1 MPTNNQTA
9 AVDSQPTDNT
19 PSAITN
25 WHNLYAGLDGLDGR
39 LDPQQAQ
46 AIKLLDSDP
55 NPQEARARVINQN
68 RLSEQLKTMDPEMI
82 RNNWQGVKDA
92 YVKHAFG
99 SNLKNVDDVTL
110 YNMIAEQMKAERAP
124 KQGQEE
130 QSYGVIRSPTA
141 WEKISNGFDLYTH
154 NLFHPALKPRMIHA
168 EGVKS
173 DWSDIPDLLGNM
185 VGQTVLNPGNVL
197 TGAMLTEVNVAGSAR
212 RVLPEAYHAALR
224 RFFTAQMIGQTGIAA
239 PGVTKEWMN
248 PNVSGAQATADTIGL
263 AVGGVMA
270 GFGVAAEFVPKE
282 ASVPVV
288 QGIKDKPAREAAN
301 SVNSY
306 ASQTPTPEA
315 QMAFEVTADNFHEM
329 DPTPS
334 VEPKPVAN
342 HAEPLGQIM
351 VEMQQRIDSGEAA
364 RAGELNGPV
373 PAGEQPIVQPTQE
386 MAAQMVPNETPA
398 ESTSG
403 GTQIQES
410 RVVAE
415 PTTSEEKIA
424 QEEQSKRA
432 TAKSAIGEDPKTL
445 KQRINA
451 NLGQMAGTMDTKA
464 SLREFYKGQEKAAN
478 IALKEGIKIG
488 KEAAYKDIIESQ
500 KPTVKQI
507 IQNNLNQISG
517 MMNNKLAMKEF
528 YKGQELAA
536 RKAEVFT
543 AEKYREMDAQ
553 SRADAEA
560 IKKSLVETVNEL
572 PVSERGKFTQM
583 IADTIRRPAI
593 GRDPEGLYRRAIQT
607 NFRILNHLEY
617 VRKNMLIDDLRD
629 SINKSL
635 ESKQIDV
642 TYKKRI
648 EDVMKRITFS
658 NLQDTTKNRL
668 QGTLDYIKGKGEE
681 HGVPNYVLNQVEQLF
696 KIPAKDLPV
705 NVLEGMQD
713 KVELLANLGKA
724 NLKSRKLQYDFEKNE
739 WTDVLKKGESTPFN
753 SAVKEVAPGQDLS
766 FAERFRLNAGNKL
779 RKAGE
784 VASQL
789 DINLLGRDVGF
800 DMLDGNAGY
809 KGSLNKTFGRKFDSN
824 YQNAMEYRKSFGS
837 VLQPVLDAHEFNQAE
852 REQMQ
857 IYAEASQEGGRQ
869 HLLDSGLTNEQIE
882 DVIRN
887 ITPKQRALVEATREL
902 GDKYIFPAIEKLMRD
917 EYNLSVEKVK
927 NYSPRYRDH
936 SLIESKPEDAKVKAS
951 SKGVVEFDDLS
962 IFNDIQKDFRP
973 LTTKTEQGMT
983 KSRVEGAK
991 GAIKMD
997 FIDNWNRH
1005 INQVSHLLANQRDLK
1020 MGGEIVRSDFFK
1032 QKYGDLG
1039 RDYMLNFLDTI
1050 ARQDNVYSNTR
1061 IGWIDALTKR
1071 TSVGVL
1077 GLRLTSQLKHLP
1089 NLALASVEVRP
1100 DFLIEGIKESL
1111 TPNGWDFVNNN
1122 FAEVAQRYGGEP
1134 AIADLND
1141 KTTWQ
1146 KIQKGSFFLERGLD
1160 STIARATV
1168 LGKYMQELH
1177 KQGLDYK
1184 LYQEHPIDTMSDAWN
1199 NAVLTSRKVVTSPL
1213 PKDVPQAI
1221 SRGAVFNNQMS
1232 LSKAFF
1238 QYQNTMLRQWGY
1250 MRHDILDLGLR
1261 NLDVGKAMAGTLAL
1275 TAVVAGDTYLVRKN
1289 RELLRQLANA
1299 PEQTSDKDKSF
1310 EQEMFNETF
1319 RRVPF
1324 AGNLLSMQYG
1334 DTGIPVES
1342 TIKDIFQ
1349 PAIQTA
1355 RDVNKY
1361 GRPLSEKE
1369 RQANLAQ
1376 FIGGVGQAA
1385 GIPGAGT
1392 AASYL
1397 RSKAL
1402 SQRSVDTSYLD
1413 YKGK

>member
-1 MPTNNQTA
+1 MATNQQA
-9 AVDSQPTDNT
+9 ATVESQPTDNT
-19 PSAITN
+19 PSATTD

-39 LDPQQAQ
+39 VDPQQAQ
-46 AIKLLDSDP
+46 ALKLLDSDP
-55 NPQEARARVINQN
+55 NPKEARARVINQG
-68 RLSEQLKTMDPEMI
+68 RLSEELKTMDPEMI

-110 YNMIAEQMKAERAP
+110 YGMIAEQQKAQRAP
-124 KQGQEE
+124 KQAHDE
-130 QSYGVIRSPTA
+130 QTYGIIRSPTA
-141 WEKISNGFDLYTH
+141 WEKVSNGFDVYTH
-154 NLFHPALKPRMIHA
+154 GLFHPALKPKMLHA

-173 DWSDIPDLLGNM
+173 DWSDLPAMLGNM
-185 VGQTVLNPGNVL
+185 AGQTLLNPGNIL
-197 TGAMLTEVNVAGSAR
+197 TGAMLAEVNVAGSAR
-212 RVLPEAYHAALR
+212 KVLPEAYHAALR
-224 RFFTAQMIGQTGIAA
+224 RFFTAQMIGQTSVAA
-239 PGVTKEWMN
+239 PGVAKEWMN

-263 AVGGVMA
+263 GVSGVMA

-282 ASVPVV
+282 AAVSVME
-288 QGIKDKPAREAAN
+288 GIKDKPAREAAT
-301 SVNSY
+301 SVNNY
-306 ASQTPTPEA
+306 ASQTPTPEG
-315 QMAFEVTADNFHEM
+315 QMAFEVTADNFHQM

-334 VEPKPVAN
+334 VEPKPMAN
-342 HAEPLGQIM
+342 HAEPLGQI
-351 VEMQQRIDSGEAA
+351 VAEMNQRIVTGEAA
-364 RAGELNGPV
+364 KAGDFNAPV
-373 PAGEQPIVQPTQE
+373 VEQPVVEPTQE
-386 MAAQMVPNETPA
+386 MSAQMAPNESPS
-398 ESTSG
+398 ESAVG
-403 GTQIQES
+403 GSEIQQP
-410 RVVAE
+410 RTVAE
-415 PTTSEEKIA
+415 PSTPEEKLA

-464 SLREFYKGQEKAAN
+464 ALREFYKGQERAATT
-478 IALKEGIKIG
+478 ALKQGIEAG
-488 KEAAYKDIIESQ
+488 NEAAYKDIVESQ
-500 KPTVKQI
+500 RPTVKQV

-517 MMNNKLAMKEF
+517 MMEKKLGIREF

-536 RKAEVFT
+536 KKAEVFT

-593 GRDPEGLYRRAIQT
+593 GRDPDGLYRRAIQT

-617 VRKNMLIDDLRD
+617 VRKNILIDDLRE

-658 NLQDTTKNRL
+658 KMQETTKDRL

-705 NVLEGMQD
+705 NVLEGLQD

-724 NLKSRKLQYDFEKNE
+724 NLKSRQLQYEFEKNE

-766 FAERFRLNAGNKL
+766 FADRFRLNAGNKL

-784 VASQL
+784 IASQL
-789 DINLLGRDVGF
+789 DINLLGRDVVF

-809 KGSLNKTFGRKFDSN
+809 KGSLNKTFGRRFDSN
-824 YQNAMEYRKSFGS
+824 YQNAMNYRKSFGS
-837 VLQPVLDAHEFNQAE
+837 VLQPVFDAHEFNQAE

-857 IYAEASQEGGRQ
+857 VYAENSQEGGRQ
-869 HLLDSGLTNEQIE
+869 HLLDSGLTDSQIDE
-882 DVIRN
+882 IVQN
-887 ITPKQRALVEATREL
+887 IKPKQIALIDAFREL
-902 GDKYIFPAIEKLMRD
+902 GDKYIFPAVEKLMRD
-917 EYNLSVEKVK
+917 EYNLPVEKVN
-927 NYSPRYRDH
+927 NYSPRYRDN
-936 SLIESKPEDAKVKAS
+936 SLIESKPEDAKVKVS
-951 SKGVVEFDDLS
+951 GKGVVEFDDLS
-962 IFNDIQKDFRP
+962 IFNELQKDFKP

-983 KSRVEGAK
+983 KSRVEGAR

-997 FIDNWNRH
+997 FIDNVNRH

-1020 MGGEIVRSDFFK
+1020 MGGEIARSELFK
-1032 QKYGDLG
+1032 NKYGDLG
-1039 RDYMLNFLDTI
+1039 RDYTLNFLDTI
-1050 ARQDNVYSNTR
+1050 ARQDGVYSNTR
-1061 IGWIDALTKR
+1061 IGWVDAITKNS
-1071 TSVGVL
+1071 SVGVL
-1077 GLRLTSQLKHLP
+1077 GLRLVSQLKHLP
-1089 NLALASVEVRP
+1089 NLALAAAEVRP

-1111 TPNGWDFVNNN
+1111 TPSGWDFVNKN
-1122 FAEVAQRYGGEP
+1122 FSEVGQRYGGEP
-1134 AIADLND
+1134 AIADLNE
-1141 KTTWQ
+1141 KTTWE

-1177 KQGLDYK
+1177 AEGKDYK

-1199 NAVLTSRKVVTSPL
+1199 NALVTSRKVVTSPL
-1213 PKDVPQAI
+1213 TKDTPQAI

-1232 LSKAFF
+1232 VSKAFF
-1238 QYQNTMLRQWGY
+1238 QYQNTMLRQWAY
-1250 MRHDILDLGLR
+1250 MRHDIFDLGLR
-1261 NLDVGKAMAGTLAL
+1261 NMDVGRVMTGTLAL
-1275 TAVVAGDTYLVRKN
+1275 TAVIAGDTFIVRKN
-1289 RELLRQLANA
+1289 RNMLRQLANS

-1324 AGNLLSMQYG
+1324 AGNYLSLKYG
-1334 DTGIPVES
+1334 DFGIPVE
-1342 TIKDIFQ
+1342 TTLKDIGQ
-1349 PAIQTA
+1349 PIYQTLSGT
-1355 RDVNKY
+1355 DKY
-1361 GRPLSEKE
+1361 GKPLSEK
-1369 RQANLAQ
+1369 QKKANLAQ

-1402 SQRSVDTSYLD
+1402 STRNVDTSYLD
-1413 YKGK
+1413 YKAK